1 MKTEHAKRVKIEETV
16 ATYLEMFVRTQRKAM
31 RKSSKKKEKE
41 QVLERNDAKLEDM
54 AMSEATLVPVPAVTE
69 CKEESDAS
77 SITPSQFMKQS
88 GGESDGLID
97 SNVVASEGM
106 QSMHFDRNGFNGDFN
121 DIEAEAER
129 NK

>member
-1 MKTEHAKRVKIEETV
+1 
-16 ATYLEMFVRTQRKAM
+16 
-31 RKSSKKKEKE
+31 
-41 QVLERNDAKLEDM
+41 
-54 AMSEATLVPVPAVTE
+54 
-69 CKEESDAS
+69 
-77 SITPSQFMKQS
+77 MKQS